1 MSILKA
7 CSSSKHCIFLC
18 RLTQKISLE
27 NLIFVSRSW
36 YKPSNARVEYWAQ
49 NGLRT
54 FLVLLTIG
62 IALKCPYS
70 ASMLGAVGGL
80 TDALQSF
87 VLPPLIFLNVS
98 GLNLSTTQKGY
109 NLLIILWGS
118 VTILYTIVYN
128 IATFIL

>member
-1 MSILKA
+1 MSYDLLISHSWLRP
-7 CSSSKHCIFLC
+7 SS
-18 RLTQKISLE
+18 
-27 NLIFVSRSW
+27 
-36 YKPSNARVEYWAQ
+36 ARIEYWAQ

-54 FLVLLTIG
+54 CLVLLTVA

-98 GLNLSTTQKGY
+98 GLNLTANQRAY
-109 NLLIILWGS
+109 NMLIILWGS
-118 VTILYTIVYN
+118 ITILYTIVYN
-128 IATFIL
+128 ISVFIF